1 MKIFTCSFLL
11 LLAIAKYEI
20 AFSQNVLL
28 NVLTQNSGIVSK
40 NKLVFLEVSISN
52 TSATKTVPA
61 YKLRPQISF
70 PENLVS
76 IADTGHTLPAGWKI
90 ISNKN
95 AVVILSN
102 GTDMIPENASRTIL
116 IAMRAKEIGGPS
128 TISGNL
134 TFSDGKAPG
143 LIVGTATIGDNVADN
158 ASTTTIKVLR

>member
-1 MKIFTCSFLL
+1 MKIFTCSLLL
-11 LLAIAKYEI
+11 LLAIIKYDN

-52 TSATKTVPA
+52 TSASKTVPA

-70 PENLVS
+70 PANLVS
-76 IADTGHTLPAGWKI
+76 IPDEGHTLPTGWKI

-116 IAMRAKEIGGPS
+116 IAMRAKDVGGPS

-158 ASTTTIKVLR
+158 ASTTTIKVLP